1 MPIRAL
7 PDAHGSLR
15 TVVGRSQIGAVCGTK
30 DSAIGRPLDS
40 IRSGAVAG
48 VIRWFVSRGYEG
60 VPGRQGEGEGPQRV
74 ATNMR
79 NHLGASRQWAGP
91 RNRRHLPIILLCLVA
106 LLGAPVRSVAA
117 EPLKAGCEVSYPPF
131 CIVDA
136 SGRATGFS
144 VELMEAAL
152 RAMGRS
158 VTWKTGLWADVKT
171 WPAKGEVQALPMVAR
186 TAERDPQ
193 FDFTV
198 PYMTQHGAIVVRQ
211 TETGIRRIGD
221 LAGRDV
227 AVLKGDISEEF
238 MQGAGKGARLHS
250 LPTFAD
256 ALRQLASG
264 RYDAVVIQ
272 RLLATRLIGDLG
284 LTNLRISDQPL
295 EGFRQDFCFAVNE
308 GDRATLALLNEGL
321 ALVIADGTY
330 AHLHAKWFAALEL
343 PTRRR
348 LVIGGDNRFPPYE
361 YLDARGLPA
370 GLNVDLAR
378 AVATEVGLDI
388 EVKLGPWDAARKG
401 LEIGE
406 FDALGGLAYS
416 PDRARKA
423 DFAPPHTRLNYVAVV
438 RQESGA
444 PPETPAGLR
453 ARDLVVQLHDMSHDM
468 VVQMGLGSRTV
479 AVGSQNEAI
488 QRVVD
493 GKSAC
498 AIVTRLAVV
507 DWEHAHGLAGLRVGR
522 RPILSVPY
530 GFAVAKGNG
539 ALLAQISEGLKA
551 LAERGELRRIH
562 DKWLGPTDELDVA
575 LVLRYVAMVAGPL
588 FLVML
593 GAILWVRSLRRQ
605 VALRTASLSQSVR
618 QFELLLESAPEAIFI
633 QTDYRFRYVNAAA
646 CKLFGAATPGELI
659 GQPVQDRFHPSY
671 HEISAQRIHKLND
684 LKEVAPSLRQAWLRL
699 DGSEVP
705 VEVSGVPITFE
716 DRDGALV
723 FARDVTERERMEA
736 QLRQAQKMEA
746 VGRLA
751 GGVAHDFNN
760 MLMAVLNY
768 VELARDAV
776 EHGHPVRECLDEI
789 EGVSQRSANL
799 TRQLLA
805 FARKQTIAPTVL
817 DLNTEIGRMLKMLR
831 SLIGEDI
838 ELTWKPGQGL
848 WPVKADPSQVDQV
861 LANVSVN
868 ARDAMGGPGTLTV
881 ETANVTVDAATA
893 SKHGDALPGDY
904 VALTLTDTGRGMDAD
919 ALQHIFEPFYTTKG
933 VGEGTGLG
941 LATVFGIMQQNG
953 GFVSVSSTPGS
964 GTTLRMHFPREAHAA
979 PDAAPPAPAAERPG
993 GGETILLVEDERAI
1007 RLSTKR
1013 LLERLGYAVLSAAS
1027 PGEAMQVAAA
1037 CQGTIDLLLTDVV
1050 MPEMTGRELAVR
1062 LVELRPDLRCI
1073 YMSGYTANVIAQHG
1087 VLDEGVRFLP
1097 KPFTR
1102 DDLAH
1107 AIRAALD
1114 APVGG

>member
-1 MPIRAL
+1 MVYFRYSPRPRAE
-7 PDAHGSLR
+7 A
-15 TVVGRSQIGAVCGTK
+15 A
-30 DSAIGRPLDS
+30 S
-40 IRSGAVAG
+40 ICR
-48 VIRWFVSRGYEG
+48 I
-60 VPGRQGEGEGPQRV
+60 
-74 ATNMR
+74 
-79 NHLGASRQWAGP
+79 LGAALFLAS
-91 RNRRHLPIILLCLVA
+91 LVA
-106 LLGAPVRSVAA
+106 SAPCRAA
-117 EPLKAGCEVSYPPF
+117 DPVTAGSEVDYPPF

-136 SGRATGFS
+136 RGRATGFS

-152 RAMGRS
+152 RSMGRG
-158 VTWKTGLWADVKT
+158 VAWKTGVWADVKT
-171 WPAKGEVQALPMVAR
+171 WPARGVVQALPMVAR
-186 TAERDPQ
+186 TPEREPRY
-193 FDFTV
+193 DFTF

-211 TETGIRRIGD
+211 NQTGIRRIDD

-227 AVLKGDISEEF
+227 AVMKGDISEEF
-238 MQGAGKGARLHS
+238 MLGAGTGARLHS
-250 LPTFAD
+250 VATFPE
-256 ALRQLASG
+256 ALRQLAAG

-272 RLLATRLIGDLG
+272 RLLAARLIGELG
-284 LTNLRISDQPL
+284 LTNLAISDQPL
-295 EGFRQDFCFAVNE
+295 EGFQQVFCFAVKE
-308 GDRATLALLNEGL
+308 GDRDTLAVLNEGL
-321 ALVIADGTY
+321 SLVIANGAY

-348 LVIGGDNRFPPYE
+348 LVIGGDDRFPPYE
-361 YLDARGLPA
+361 FLDAHGLPA

-378 AVATEVGLDI
+378 AVAREVGLDI
-388 EVKLGPWDAARKG
+388 EIKLGPWEAARKG
-401 LEIGE
+401 LETGQ

-416 PDRARKA
+416 PDRALRV
-423 DFAPPHTRLNYVAVV
+423 DFAPPHTMLNYVAVV
-438 RQESGA
+438 RPASGA
-444 PPETPAGLR
+444 PPETVAQLR
-453 ARDLVVQLHDMSHDM
+453 GRSLAVQRDDMGHDMILRL
-468 VVQMGLGSRTV
+468 GLGDRAA
-479 AVGSQNEAI
+479 AVGSQKEAI
-488 QRVVD
+488 QRVVVGTSD
-493 GKSAC
+493 C
-498 AIVTRLAVV
+498 AVVTRLAALE
-507 DWEHAHGLAGLRVGR
+507 WERAHGSAELRIGR
-522 RPILSVPY
+522 RPVLSVPY

-539 ALLAQISEGLKA
+539 ALLAQISEGLKT

-562 DKWLGPTDELDVA
+562 DKWLGPDDEPNVA
-575 LVLRYVAMVAGPL
+575 VVLRYAAMVAGPL
-588 FLVML
+588 LLALL
-593 GAILWVRSLRRQ
+593 GGVLWVRSLRRQ

-618 QFELLLESAPEAIFI
+618 QFQLLLEGAPEAIFI
-633 QTDYRFRYVNAAA
+633 QTDYRFHYVNAAA
-646 CKLFGAATPGELI
+646 CRLFGAAGPQELI
-659 GQPVQDRFHPSY
+659 GRPVMERFHADY
-671 HEISAQRIHKLND
+671 HAAIADRIRRLN
-684 LKEVAPSLRQAWLRL
+684 EEREPAARIRQTWLRL

-705 VEVSGVPITFE
+705 VEVSGVPVTFE
-716 DRDGALV
+716 GSDGALI
-723 FARDVTERERMEA
+723 FARDITDHERMEA

-776 EHGHPVRECLDEI
+776 ERDHPVRECLDEI

-805 FARKQTIAPTVL
+805 FARRQTIAPAVL
-817 DLNTEIGRMLKMLR
+817 DLNAEIGRMLKMLR

-838 ELTWKPGQGL
+838 ELVWKPGDGL
-848 WPVKADPSQVDQV
+848 WPVKADPSQIDQV

-964 GTTLRMHFPREAHAA
+964 GTTLRMHFPREAHEA
-979 PDAAPPAPAAERPG
+979 PEAPPPTAAAERPG

-1013 LLERLGYAVLSAAS
+1013 LLERLGYLVLVADA
-1027 PGEAMQVAAA
+1027 PGEALKVALA
-1037 CQGTIDLLLTDVV
+1037 CAGVIDLLLTDVV
-1050 MPEMTGRELAVR
+1050 MPEMTGRELAAR
-1062 LVELRPDLRCI
+1062 LVEQRPGLRCI
-1073 YMSGYTANVIAQHG
+1073 FMSGYTANVIAQHG

-1102 DDLAH
+1102 DGLA
-1107 AIRAALD
+1107 AAVRAALD
-1114 APVGG
+1114 DAP